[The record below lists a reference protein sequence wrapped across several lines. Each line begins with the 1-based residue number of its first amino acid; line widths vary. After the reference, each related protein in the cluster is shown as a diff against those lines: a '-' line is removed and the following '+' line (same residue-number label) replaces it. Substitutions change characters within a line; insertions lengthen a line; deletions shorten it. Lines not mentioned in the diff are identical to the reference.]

1 MNKTVAAIVFG
12 ATMLS
17 ATPSW
22 AEEKNTESTELQ
34 TLRNAA
40 RSDKRAFVQSTL
52 QLTPAEAKKF
62 WPLYDAYQ
70 RDLDMNVRQR
80 TRALE
85 GMIAW
90 DKPVSDRYARILAN
104 ELIASDEA
112 EIKSRRT
119 LHNRVLRALP
129 AKKAARYLQL
139 ESKLRAI
146 YAYDIATTIPL
157 IK

>member
-85 GMIAW
+85 GMIA
-90 DKPVSDRYARILAN
+90 
-104 ELIASDEA
+104 IAS
-112 EIKSRRT
+112 
-119 LHNRVLRALP
+119 
-129 AKKAARYLQL
+129 
-139 ESKLRAI
+139 
-146 YAYDIATTIPL
+146 
-157 IK
+157 